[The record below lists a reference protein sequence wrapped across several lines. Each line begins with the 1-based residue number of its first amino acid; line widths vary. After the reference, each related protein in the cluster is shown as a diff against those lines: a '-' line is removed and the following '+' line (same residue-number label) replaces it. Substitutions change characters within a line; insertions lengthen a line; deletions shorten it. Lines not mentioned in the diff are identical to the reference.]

1 MTMSKRAKALAMYDS
16 YVASG
21 IPPETSFS
29 FSDAPLAA
37 KPSVQDTQHHYTTFV
52 VNDKGVVIK
61 LDLALPFAGI
71 YSEQKAEDV
80 RRAFV
85 AALDKFK
92 YVTIFGPTGTVIGSF
107 GFEQD
112 QQALSDEEKAESPPA
127 PADNSAANKDRRYR
141 LWLLVGLVVAIFL
154 VAAAAI
160 ASAAGIGFSLS

>member
-1 MTMSKRAKALAMYDS
+1 MSKRAKALAMYDS

-37 KPSVQDTQHHYTTFV
+37 KPSVQDTQHHYETFV
-52 VNDKGVVIK
+52 VNDKGAVLK

-71 YSEQKAEDV
+71 YTEQKADEV

-92 YVTIFGPTGTVIGSF
+92 YVTVFGPTGSIIGSF
-107 GFEQD
+107 GFEKD
-112 QQALSDEEKAESPPA
+112 QQALSDEERAEIPQPP
-127 PADNSAANKDRRYR
+127 PDNSAASKDRRYR
-141 LWLLVGLVVAIFL
+141 LWLLIGSLVAILL

-160 ASAAGIGFSLS
+160 ASAAGIGFSF